1 MGNNREK
8 LIEILVGVKPGI
20 DFEAQTKLVEQGVL
34 DSFDIISL
42 VVDLNEIFDVDI
54 PVEEI
59 APENFDS
66 VDAILSLIES
76 LSDD

>member
-1 MGNNREK
+1 
-8 LIEILVGVKPGI
+8 
-20 DFEAQTKLVEQGVL
+20 LVEQGVL